1 MDFATNKIR
10 NISIAGHGQTG
21 KTTLLEHLLFVGGIL
36 QKAETTESGKTV
48 SDYTP
53 EEIEHKISI
62 HASLSHINWKENNIN
77 IWDTPGS
84 SDFVGE
90 VISAFRSSEIGLMLV
105 DGRSGAQIETIKL
118 WRELDRRNKPRV
130 VFINRCDDERADFD
144 AVKKDIH
151 DKFCPFF
158 VLLVLHLNYHACIF
172 FLVCC

>member
-130 VFINRCDDERADFD
+130 VFIN
-144 AVKKDIH
+144 
-151 DKFCPFF
+151 
-158 VLLVLHLNYHACIF
+158 
-172 FLVCC
+172 